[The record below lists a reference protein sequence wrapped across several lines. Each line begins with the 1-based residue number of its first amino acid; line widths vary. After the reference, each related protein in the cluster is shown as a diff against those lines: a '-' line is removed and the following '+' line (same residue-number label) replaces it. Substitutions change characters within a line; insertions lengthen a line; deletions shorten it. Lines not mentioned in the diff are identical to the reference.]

1 MLIDSLVVYGLTVW
15 ERRLKEEKARLAGKE
30 GLAKEVDKKATLAT
44 KSAVR
49 KQRKEGEKKAK
60 NHGNAF
66 PNTVHPNKRHGI
78 MQPDK
83 TKGN

>member
-15 ERRLKEEKARLAGKE
+15 EKRLKEEKAKRMEKE
-30 GLAKEVDKKATLAT
+30 DLVKEVDKKETRAT
-44 KSAVR
+44 KASIR
-49 KQRKEGEKKAK
+49 QQQKEGVKKAQ

-66 PNTVHPNKRHGI
+66 PNTVKPNKRHGI

-83 TKGN
+83 AKGN